1 MNALPRQCLFTG
13 LLLLGTLAIAS
24 GTAEARGGGGGGSG
38 GGFHG
43 GGVSGGMHSG
53 IGGQIHSPSI
63 GSALSR
69 GPTSFAPMA
78 VPGGRAIGPQMGG
91 GGSTLLRST
100 PAQPQM
106 GSGHQGHQRPPMG
119 SSGSNNAP
127 GGSRNTLRNS
137 AVLGGALSGA
147 VTNQATQTQV
157 PSPALSTGPNPGLT
171 GGTDPAIGQPSP
183 PIPEVFASSG
193 GPATV
198 DHSGGGAETLASC
211 MSFWEP
217 ATHMSKPEWRAT
229 CQRTLNGIDLPVDTA
244 EMPATTRTAHGQ
256 HRQGRVIPSRS
267 TP

>member
-1 MNALPRQCLFTG
+1 MNALPRQCLFAG

-24 GTAEARGGGGGGSG
+24 GTAEARGGGGGGFG

-53 IGGQIHSPSI
+53 IGGQIHAPSM
-63 GSALSR
+63 GPAFSR
-69 GPTSFAPMA
+69 GPTSFTPMA

-91 GGSTLLRST
+91 GSSTLLRST
-100 PAQPQM
+100 PAQPQI
-106 GSGHQGHQRPPMG
+106 GSGHRGQQRPPMG

-267 TP
+267 TQ